1 MRIRKIKDKDIDAAV
16 VLLERSGV
24 SVTNEDFTQRLHQF
38 LYKRNHAVV
47 VIEHRGRLMSLM
59 HIGIEPS
66 LTKNR
71 VARVYSLF
79 VDQDGIGNGMKQYM
93 LRYGEDWAQKHGCS
107 FFSESGGSKMP
118 GANQSGLYTKA

>member
-24 SVTNEDFTQRLHQF
+24 SVTAEDFTQRLHHF

-47 VIEHRGRLMSLM
+47 VIENRGRLMSLM
-59 HIGIEPS
+59 HIGVEPS
-66 LTKNR
+66 LTKDR

-79 VDQDGIGNGMKQYM
+79 IDQDKMNTDIKQYM
-93 LRYGEDWAQKHGCS
+93 LRYGEDWAQLHGCL
-107 FFSESGGSKMP
+107 FINDIDDAMTRQKP
-118 GANQSGLYTKA
+118 LCTKA